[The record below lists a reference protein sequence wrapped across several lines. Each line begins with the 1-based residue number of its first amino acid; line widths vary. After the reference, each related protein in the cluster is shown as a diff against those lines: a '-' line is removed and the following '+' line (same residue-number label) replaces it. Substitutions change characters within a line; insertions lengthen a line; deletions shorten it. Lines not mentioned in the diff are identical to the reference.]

1 MFQRLKNILIGK
13 PLTHDDSGD
22 EHLLSKIQ
30 ALAMLSSDALSS
42 IAYGPEQVVLV
53 LTAVSSAA
61 IWWSIPIGLLVL
73 VLLASLT
80 ISYRQVIKAYPQ
92 GGGAYMVTTENL
104 SPKFGLIAGGSLLVD
119 YMLTVAV
126 SVASGADAIT
136 SALPFLH
143 PFNLEISMI
152 LVLVLMVM
160 NLRGM
165 RESAKSLMI
174 PVYLFIVSTLFLL
187 GFGFFQILTGHM
199 PNAATAHLGQPI
211 TGVSLIL
218 ILRAFTSGS
227 ASLTGV
233 EAISNAVP
241 FFKKPKAKN
250 AASTLFIMSS
260 ILGAM
265 FAGITFLNW
274 WTGITP
280 HAGVTI
286 LSQMAREILGQSW
299 IGSILFYVF
308 QFSTAMILAVAANT
322 GFSAFPM
329 LSFNMAKNKYMP
341 HMYLEK
347 GARMGYSNGIL
358 TLAIGAIT
366 LLFIFRGNTERLIPL
381 YTIGVFIPFALSQTG
396 MVIHWIREYGK
407 GFWKHSLANILGALI
422 CYAIVLIL
430 FLFRL
435 GDIWPFFPII
445 AILMWMFLK
454 IKKHYNGV
462 AQQLRIDGAVEEHH
476 YQGNIVLILVGNV
489 TKANIGAISYARSIG
504 DKVIAMHVS
513 TKDTENK
520 DKETEQEF
528 KKYFPE
534 IEMVHIQSPYS
545 SITQSTIQY
554 VDEVATQAEKDNATL
569 TVMIPQFVP
578 KKSWQT
584 MLHNQMSLRL
594 KYYLK
599 WRENIVVSSYSY
611 HLKD

>member
-1 MFQRLKNILIGK
+1 MFQRLKNILIGE

-187 GFGFFQILTGHM
+187 GFGFFQ
-199 PNAATAHLGQPI
+199 
-211 TGVSLIL
+211 
-218 ILRAFTSGS
+218 
-227 ASLTGV
+227 
-233 EAISNAVP
+233 
-241 FFKKPKAKN
+241 KPKAKN

>member
-1 MFQRLKNILIGK
+1 MLQRLKNFLIGE
-13 PLTHDDSGD
+13 PLTHDNSSDD
-22 EHLLSKIQ
+22 HLLSKVQ

-42 IAYGPEQVVLV
+42 IAYGPEQVALV
-53 LTAVSSAA
+53 LMAVSSAA
-61 IWWSIPIGLLVL
+61 IWWSIPIGILVL
-73 VLLASLT
+73 VLLISLT

-92 GGGAYMVTTENL
+92 GGGAYMVTSENL

-126 SVASGADAIT
+126 SVAAGADAIT
-136 SALPFLH
+136 SAIPLLH
-143 PFNLEISMI
+143 PYNLQISII
-152 LVLVLMVM
+152 LVLVLMVL

-165 RESAKSLMI
+165 RESAKSLMV
-174 PVYLFIVSTLFLL
+174 PVYLFIASTLFLL
-187 GFGFFQILTGHM
+187 GYGFLQILTGHM
-199 PNAATAHLGQPI
+199 PYAATAHLGQPI
-211 TGVSLIL
+211 TGVSVIL

-241 FFKKPKAKN
+241 FFKKPKSKN

-260 ILGAM
+260 ILGIM

-280 HAGVTI
+280 HSGVTM
-286 LSQMAREILGQSW
+286 LAQLAREILGDSW
-299 IGSILFYVF
+299 FGSILFYIF

-341 HMYLEK
+341 HIYLEK
-347 GARMGYSNGIL
+347 GARMAYSNGIL

-366 LLFIFRGNTERLIPL
+366 LFRGNTERLIPL
-381 YTIGVFIPFALSQTG
+381 YTIGVFVPFALSQTG
-396 MVIHWIREYGK
+396 MVVHWSREYGK
-407 GFWKHSLANILGALI
+407 DFWKHSLANILGALI
-422 CYAIVLIL
+422 CYGIVLIL
-430 FLFRL
+430 ILFRL

-454 IKKHYNGV
+454 IKKHYDGV
-462 AQQLRIDGAVEEHH
+462 AQQLRIDGPIKEHH
-476 YQGNIVLILVGNV
+476 FQGNIVLILVGNV

-520 DKETEQEF
+520 DKEIEQEF

-534 IEMVHIQSPYS
+534 IEMVHIRSPYS

-554 VDEVATQAEKDNATL
+554 VDEVATQADKDNATL
-569 TVMIPQFVP
+569 TVLIPQFVP
-578 KKSWQT
+578 KKSWQNI
-584 MLHNQMSLRL
+584 LHNQTSLRL

-599 WRENIVVSSYSY
+599 WRENIVISSYSY

>member
-1 MFQRLKNILIGK
+1 MLQRLKNFLIGE
-13 PLTHDDSGD
+13 PLTHDNSSDD
-22 EHLLSKIQ
+22 HLLSKVQ

-42 IAYGPEQVVLV
+42 IAYGPEQVALV
-53 LTAVSSAA
+53 LMAVSSAA
-61 IWWSIPIGLLVL
+61 IWWSIPIGILVL
-73 VLLASLT
+73 VLLISLT

-92 GGGAYMVTTENL
+92 GGGAYMVTSENL

-126 SVASGADAIT
+126 SVAAGADAIT
-136 SALPFLH
+136 SAIPLLH
-143 PFNLEISMI
+143 PYNLQISII
-152 LVLVLMVM
+152 LVLVLMVL

-165 RESAKSLMI
+165 RESAKSLMV
-174 PVYLFIVSTLFLL
+174 PVYLFIASTLFLL
-187 GFGFFQILTGHM
+187 GYGFLQILTGHM
-199 PNAATAHLGQPI
+199 PYAATAHLGQPI
-211 TGVSLIL
+211 TGVSVIL

-233 EAISNAVP
+233 E
-241 FFKKPKAKN
+241 PKSKN

-260 ILGAM
+260 ILGIM

-280 HAGVTI
+280 HSGVTM
-286 LSQMAREILGQSW
+286 LAQLAREILGDSW
-299 IGSILFYVF
+299 FGSILFYIF

-341 HMYLEK
+341 HIYLEK
-347 GARMGYSNGIL
+347 GARMAYSNGIL

-381 YTIGVFIPFALSQTG
+381 YTIGVFVPFALSQTG
-396 MVIHWIREYGK
+396 MVVHWSREYGK
-407 GFWKHSLANILGALI
+407 DFWKHSLANILGALI
-422 CYAIVLIL
+422 CYGIVLIL
-430 FLFRL
+430 ILFRL

-454 IKKHYNGV
+454 IKKHYDGV
-462 AQQLRIDGAVEEHH
+462 AQQLRIDGPIKEHH
-476 YQGNIVLILVGNV
+476 FQGNIVLILVGNV

-520 DKETEQEF
+520 DKEIEQEF

-534 IEMVHIQSPYS
+534 IEMVHIRSPYS

-554 VDEVATQAEKDNATL
+554 VDEVATQADKDNATL
-569 TVMIPQFVP
+569 TVLIPQFVP
-578 KKSWQT
+578 KKSWQNI
-584 MLHNQMSLRL
+584 LHNQTSLRL

-599 WRENIVVSSYSY
+599 WRENIVISSYSY

>member
-1 MFQRLKNILIGK
+1 MLQRLKNILIGE
-13 PLTHDDSGD
+13 PLTQDNSGD
-22 EHLLSKIQ
+22 DHLLSKVQ

-53 LTAVSSAA
+53 LMAVSSAA
-61 IWWSIPIGLLVL
+61 IWWSIPIGVLVL

-92 GGGAYMVTTENL
+92 GGGAYMVTSENL

-136 SALPFLH
+136 SAIPLLH
-143 PFNLEISMI
+143 PYNLEISMI

-174 PVYLFIVSTLFLL
+174 PVYLFIVSTMFLL
-187 GFGFFQILTGHM
+187 GFGFLQILTGHM
-199 PNAATAHLGQPI
+199 PYAATAHLGQPI
-211 TGVSLIL
+211 TGVSVIL

-241 FFKKPKAKN
+241 FFKKPKPKN

-260 ILGAM
+260 ILGIM

-280 HAGVTI
+280 HSGVTI
-286 LSQMAREILGQSW
+286 LAQMAREILGYSW
-299 IGSILFYVF
+299 IGSILFYIF

-366 LLFIFRGNTERLIPL
+366 
-381 YTIGVFIPFALSQTG
+381 
-396 MVIHWIREYGK
+396 HWIREYGK

-462 AQQLRIDGAVEEHH
+462 AQQLRIDGQVKEHH

-554 VDEVATQAEKDNATL
+554 VDEVATQAEKENATL

-599 WRENIVVSSYSY
+599 WRENIVISSYSY

>member
-1 MFQRLKNILIGK
+1 
-13 PLTHDDSGD
+13 
-22 EHLLSKIQ
+22 
-30 ALAMLSSDALSS
+30 
-42 IAYGPEQVVLV
+42 
-53 LTAVSSAA
+53 
-61 IWWSIPIGLLVL
+61 
-73 VLLASLT
+73 
-80 ISYRQVIKAYPQ
+80 
-92 GGGAYMVTTENL
+92 
-104 SPKFGLIAGGSLLVD
+104 
-119 YMLTVAV
+119 
-126 SVASGADAIT
+126 
-136 SALPFLH
+136 
-143 PFNLEISMI
+143 
-152 LVLVLMVM
+152 
-160 NLRGM
+160 
-165 RESAKSLMI
+165 
-174 PVYLFIVSTLFLL
+174 
-187 GFGFFQILTGHM
+187 
-199 PNAATAHLGQPI
+199 
-211 TGVSLIL
+211 
-218 ILRAFTSGS
+218 
-227 ASLTGV
+227 
-233 EAISNAVP
+233 
-241 FFKKPKAKN
+241 
-250 AASTLFIMSS
+250 
-260 ILGAM
+260 
-265 FAGITFLNW
+265 
-274 WTGITP
+274 
-280 HAGVTI
+280 
-286 LSQMAREILGQSW
+286 
-299 IGSILFYVF
+299 
-308 QFSTAMILAVAANT
+308 
-322 GFSAFPM
+322 
-329 LSFNMAKNKYMP
+329 
-341 HMYLEK
+341 MYLEK

-396 MVIHWIREYGK
+396 MVVHWIREYGK

-578 KKSWQT
+578 KKSLIHQRQLGADINT
-584 MLHNQMSLRL
+584 MSDGIRDALREDPDVIMVGELRDRETLEAALHAAETGHLVMATMHTQRAAMAGHRMISLFPGEQQEEIRNQISQVLRAVICQRL
-594 KYYLK
+594 LRWNKKFITIRDILLNTHAVANLIRTRKEPQIISIQETQLPMKTLEMAVRDVKAQYGAQQQLHTLLDQQL
-599 WRENIVVSSYSY
+599 S
-611 HLKD
+611 

>member
-1 MFQRLKNILIGK
+1 MFQRLKSILIGE

-42 IAYGPEQVVLV
+42 IA
-53 LTAVSSAA
+53 
-61 IWWSIPIGLLVL
+61 
-73 VLLASLT
+73 
-80 ISYRQVIKAYPQ
+80 YRQVIKAYPQ

-199 PNAATAHLGQPI
+199 PYAATAHLGQPI

-241 FFKKPKAKN
+241 FFQKPKAKN

-280 HAGVTI
+280 HVGVTI

-396 MVIHWIREYGK
+396 MVVHWIREYGK
-407 GFWKHSLANILGALI
+407 GFWKHSLAN
-422 CYAIVLIL
+422 IVLIL

>member
-1 MFQRLKNILIGK
+1 MLQRMKNILIGE
-13 PLTHDDSGD
+13 PLTQDNSGD
-22 EHLLSKIQ
+22 NHLLSKVQ

-53 LTAVSSAA
+53 LMAVSSAA
-61 IWWSIPIGLLVL
+61 IWWSIPIGVLVL

-92 GGGAYMVTTENL
+92 GGGAYMVTSENL

-136 SALPFLH
+136 SAIPLLH
-143 PFNLEISMI
+143 PYNLEISMI

-174 PVYLFIVSTLFLL
+174 PVYLFIVSTMFLL
-187 GFGFFQILTGHM
+187 GFGFLQILTGHM
-199 PNAATAHLGQPI
+199 PYAATAHLGQPI
-211 TGVSLIL
+211 TGVSVIL

-241 FFKKPKAKN
+241 FFKKPKPKN

-260 ILGAM
+260 ILGIM

-280 HAGVTI
+280 HSGVTI
-286 LSQMAREILGQSW
+286 LAQMAREILGYSW
-299 IGSILFYVF
+299 IGSILFYIF

-396 MVIHWIREYGK
+396 MVVHWIREYGK
-407 GFWKHSLANILGALI
+407 GF
-422 CYAIVLIL
+422 
-430 FLFRL
+430 
-435 GDIWPFFPII
+435 
-445 AILMWMFLK
+445 LK
-454 IKKHYNGV
+454 IKKHYNGI
-462 AQQLRIDGAVEEHH
+462 AQQLRIDGQVKEHH

-554 VDEVATQAEKDNATL
+554 VDEVATQAEKENATL

-599 WRENIVVSSYSY
+599 WRENIVISSYSY

>member
-1 MFQRLKNILIGK
+1 MFQRLKNILIGE

-199 PNAATAHLGQPI
+199 PYAATAHLGQPI

-396 MVIHWIREYGK
+396 MVIHWKRQYQK
-407 GFWKHSLANILGALI
+407 GFLKYSLANILGAAI
-422 CYAIVLIL
+422 CYGIVLIL
-430 FLFRL
+430 LLFRL
-435 GDIWPFFPII
+435 REIWPFFPII
-445 AILMWMFLK
+445 GLLLWMFLS
-454 IKKHYNGV
+454 IRNHYDKV
-462 AQQLRIDGAVEEHH
+462 AAQLRLGGKIEKTSYA
-476 YQGNIVLILVGNV
+476 GNTVIVLVGNV
-489 TKANIGAISYARSIG
+489 TQVSVGAMSYANSLG
-504 DKVIAMHVS
+504 NDVIAMHVS
-513 TKDTENK
+513 TEETKVKDAEVA
-520 DKETEQEF
+520 EEF
-528 KKYFPE
+528 KHYFP
-534 IEMVHIQSPYS
+534 HIRFENVMTSYRD
-545 SITQSTIQY
+545 IIQPT
-554 VDEVATQAEKDNATL
+554 VEFVSKVAEEAKEKGN
-569 TVMIPQFVP
+569 TVTVLVPQFIP
-578 KKSWQT
+578 KKHWQNI
-584 MLHNQMSLRL
+584 LHNQMSLKL
-594 KYYLK
+594 KYALR
-599 WRENIVVSSYSY
+599 WHEEVVVASYSY
-611 HLKD
+611 HLSE

>member
-1 MFQRLKNILIGK
+1 
-13 PLTHDDSGD
+13 
-22 EHLLSKIQ
+22 
-30 ALAMLSSDALSS
+30 MLFR
-42 IAYGPEQVVLV
+42 
-53 LTAVSSAA
+53 SSA
-61 IWWSIPIGLLVL
+61 IPL
-73 VLLASLT
+73 
-80 ISYRQVIKAYPQ
+80 
-92 GGGAYMVTTENL
+92 
-104 SPKFGLIAGGSLLVD
+104 
-119 YMLTVAV
+119 
-126 SVASGADAIT
+126 
-136 SALPFLH
+136 LH
-143 PFNLEISMI
+143 PYNLEISMI

-165 RESAKSLMI
+165 RESAKSLMV
-174 PVYLFIVSTLFLL
+174 PVYLFIASTLFLL
-187 GFGFFQILTGHM
+187 GYGFLQILTGHM
-199 PNAATAHLGQPI
+199 PYAATAHLGQPI
-211 TGVSLIL
+211 TGVSVIL

-241 FFKKPKAKN
+241 FFKKPKSKN

-260 ILGAM
+260 ILGIM

-280 HAGVTI
+280 HSGVTM
-286 LSQMAREILGQSW
+286 LAQLAREILGDSW
-299 IGSILFYVF
+299 FGSILFYIF

-341 HMYLEK
+341 HIYLEK
-347 GARMGYSNGIL
+347 GARMAYSNGIL

-396 MVIHWIREYGK
+396 MVVHWSREYGK

-422 CYAIVLIL
+422 CYGIVLIL
-430 FLFRL
+430 ILFRL

-454 IKKHYNGV
+454 IKKHYDGV
-462 AQQLRIDGAVEEHH
+462 AQQLRIDGPIKEHH
-476 YQGNIVLILVGNV
+476 FQGNIVLILVGNV

-520 DKETEQEF
+520 DKEIEQEF

-554 VDEVATQAEKDNATL
+554 VDEVATQADKDNATL
-569 TVMIPQFVP
+569 TVLIPQFVP
-578 KKSWQT
+578 KKSWQNI
-584 MLHNQMSLRL
+584 LHNQTSLRL

-599 WRENIVVSSYSY
+599 WRENIVISS
-611 HLKD
+611 

>member
-1 MFQRLKNILIGK
+1 MFQRLKNILIGE

-104 SPKFGLIAGGSLLVD
+104 SSKFGLIAGGSLLVD

-199 PNAATAHLGQPI
+199 PYAATAHLGQPV
-211 TGVSLIL
+211 TGVSVIL

-260 ILGAM
+260 ILGVM

-274 WTGITP
+274 WIGITP
-280 HAGVTI
+280 HSGVTI
-286 LSQMAREILGQSW
+286 LAQMAREILGDSW
-299 IGSILFYVF
+299 IGSILFYIF

-396 MVIHWIREYGK
+396 RV
-407 GFWKHSLANILGALI
+407 

-462 AQQLRIDGAVEEHH
+462 AQQLRINGQVKEHH

-584 MLHNQMSLRL
+584 ILHNQMSLRL

-599 WRENIVVSSYSY
+599 WRENIVISSYSY